1 MMKLLAM
8 VLFVGFALTTYYCQN
23 ENQGNRELDLIT
35 VFLDSIRK
43 NVYYSE
49 VFEEISYVVLH
60 GMPEDEAIAELEK
73 IFKFDDGFICWD
85 QQRRAIYIFDNDGM
99 YVRHIRAIGDGPKE
113 YVDIGDMCYNEAD
126 QCIYVIDRA
135 SYLVKYNLNG
145 EGIDKKILPKLTSNL
160 IADSEG
166 NILFYSNPKVR
177 NGVMDQCV
185 LWYLKEDG
193 TTDCVD
199 MNGNVINKFYLISE
213 FKFSKSSSQSDLFFN
228 TPLSYNIYS
237 VKDEKMVIRY
247 EFDIGEREKLNKEN
261 YGEMSFYEQI
271 DYRNGPAQLTIPLG
285 QVFAPESWI
294 VSFVLLK
301 YDIGLWNKPTSYHPY
316 EYILFHPDIGTF
328 SSHSLI
334 DDDENYFYWWVK
346 GAYDNVLIHHMYY
359 QDVERAINEG
369 INLRT
374 ENGGRVLHQLD
385 ATSEVLMLMK
395 LKTVNPSS

>member
-1 MMKLLAM
+1 RVMKLLAM
-8 VLFVGFALTTYYCQN
+8 VLFVGFALTTYNCQN

-237 VKDEKMVIRY
+237 VKDEEMVIRY

-301 YDIGLWNKPTSYHPY
+301 
-316 EYILFHPDIGTF
+316 
-328 SSHSLI
+328 
-334 DDDENYFYWWVK
+334 
-346 GAYDNVLIHHMYY
+346 
-359 QDVERAINEG
+359 
-369 INLRT
+369 
-374 ENGGRVLHQLD
+374 
-385 ATSEVLMLMK
+385 
-395 LKTVNPSS
+395 